1 MATTTINFSE
11 EGSYYYSDPIT
22 AVGDS
27 MAVQVKMAIPG
38 GIAVQRSITGKDW
51 TRVDSVAPYYSEAD
65 VVEFNVGGMVP
76 GQQIRLK
83 FGKGVPETITVL
95 Q

>member
-1 MATTTINFSE
+1 MATTEIGFKK
-11 EGSYYYSDPIT
+11 EGNYYYSNPIT
-22 AVGDS
+22 ATGDS
-27 MAVQVKMAIPG
+27 MAVQVKMGTPG

-65 VVEFNVGGMVP
+65 AVEFNVSGMVP
-76 GQQIRLK
+76 GQQIRLQ